1 MNWIL
6 DNWQGIVG
14 GSSLT
19 TIAAY
24 VVNRQN
30 NKADLLTKISGL
42 YDGLLDDIKQS
53 KDELKEQNAEL
64 KEIIKGYTEQFK
76 ELRQSQN
83 MLQGQFNDLNIAY
96 TKEVEKSQYWMQKYD
111 ELDKKYNELMSKHEE
126 VIKQN
131 EHLESLC
138 EGLKTAHDKL
148 QKEFEN
154 YKKSNK

>member
-1 MNWIL
+1 MTWIL
-6 DNWQGIVG
+6 ENWQGLVG
-14 GSSLT
+14 GGSLT
-19 TIAAY
+19 TIVAY

-64 KEIIKGYTEQFK
+64 KEIIKSYTDQFT
-76 ELRQSQN
+76 ELRKSQN

-96 TKEVEKSQYWMQKYD
+96 TREVEKSLYWMQKYD
-111 ELDKKYNELMSKHEE
+111 ELDKKYNELMAKHEE

-154 YKKSNK
+154 YKKANK

>member
-1 MNWIL
+1 MNWISE
-6 DNWQGIVG
+6 NWQGLIG
-14 GSSLT
+14 GGSLT
-19 TIAAY
+19 TIVAY
-24 VVNRQN
+24 FVNRQS

-42 YDGLLDDIKQS
+42 YDGLFDDLKQS
-53 KDELKEQNAEL
+53 KDELKEIN
-64 KEIIKGYTEQFK
+64 KGYSDDIK
-76 ELRQSQN
+76 ELRLAQN

-111 ELDKKYNELMSKHEE
+111 DLDKKYNELMAKHEE

-131 EHLESLC
+131 GHLENLC
-138 EGLKTAHDKL
+138 EDLKTAHNKL

>member
-6 DNWQGIVG
+6 ENWQGLIG
-14 GSSLT
+14 GGSLT
-19 TIAAY
+19 TIIAY
-24 VVNRQN
+24 IVNRQS

-42 YDGLLDDIKQS
+42 YDGLFDDLKQS
-53 KDELKEQNAEL
+53 KDELKEIN
-64 KEIIKGYTEQFK
+64 KGYSDDIK
-76 ELRQSQN
+76 ELRLAQN

-111 ELDKKYNELMSKHEE
+111 DLDKKYNELMVKHEE

-131 EHLESLC
+131 EHLENLC
-138 EGLKTAHDKL
+138 ENLKTAHNKL

-154 YKKSNK
+154 YKKTNR

>member
-1 MNWIL
+1 MNWII
-6 DNWQGIVG
+6 DNWQGLVG
-14 GSSLT
+14 GGSLT
-19 TIAAY
+19 TIVAY
-24 VVNRQN
+24 IVNRQN

-42 YDGLLDDIKQS
+42 YDGLFDDIKQS
-53 KDELKEQNAEL
+53 KDELKEQNAEW
-64 KEIIKGYTEQFK
+64 KEIIKSYTDDFR
-76 ELRQSQN
+76 ELRQSQS
-83 MLQGQFNDLNIAY
+83 MLQGQFNDLNVAY

-131 EHLESLC
+131 EHLEGLC
-138 EGLKTAHDKL
+138 EGLKTAHNKL

>member
-6 DNWQGIVG
+6 ENWQGLIG
-14 GSSLT
+14 GGSLT
-19 TIAAY
+19 TIIAY
-24 VVNRQN
+24 FVNRQN

-42 YDGLLDDIKQS
+42 YDGLFDDLKQS
-53 KDELKEQNAEL
+53 KDELKEIN
-64 KEIIKGYTEQFK
+64 KGYSDDIK

-83 MLQGQFNDLNIAY
+83 MLQSQFNDLNIAY

-111 ELDKKYNELMSKHEE
+111 DLDKKYNELMIKHEE

-131 EHLESLC
+131 EHLENLC
-138 EGLKTAHDKL
+138 ENLKTAHNKL

>member
-1 MNWIL
+1 MNWISE
-6 DNWQGIVG
+6 NWQVLIG
-14 GSSLT
+14 GGSLT
-19 TIAAY
+19 TIVAY
-24 VVNRQN
+24 FVNRKS

-42 YDGLLDDIKQS
+42 YDGLFDDLKKS
-53 KDELKEQNAEL
+53 KDELKEIN
-64 KEIIKGYTEQFK
+64 KGYSDDIK

-111 ELDKKYNELMSKHEE
+111 DLDKKYNDLKVKHEE

-131 EHLESLC
+131 EHLENLC
-138 EGLKTAHDKL
+138 ENLKTAHNKL

>member
-6 DNWQGIVG
+6 ENWQGLLG
-14 GSSLT
+14 GGSLT
-19 TIAAY
+19 TIVAY
-24 VVNRQN
+24 IVNRQN

-42 YDGLLDDIKQS
+42 YDGLFDDIKQS
-53 KDELKEQNAEL
+53 KDELKEHNLEL
-64 KEIIKGYTEQFK
+64 KEINKGYAK
-76 ELRQSQN
+76 DIHELRQSQN

-111 ELDKKYNELMSKHEE
+111 DLDKKYNELMVKHEE

-131 EHLESLC
+131 EHLEALC
-138 EGLKTAHDKL
+138 EGLKTAHNKL

-154 YKKSNK
+154 YKKANK

>member
-1 MNWIL
+1 MNWISE
-6 DNWQGIVG
+6 NWQGLIG
-14 GSSLT
+14 GGSLT
-19 TIAAY
+19 TIVAY
-24 VVNRQN
+24 FVNRQN

-42 YDGLLDDIKQS
+42 YDGLFDDLKQS
-53 KDELKEQNAEL
+53 KDELKEIN
-64 KEIIKGYTEQFK
+64 KGYSDDIK

-83 MLQGQFNDLNIAY
+83 MLQSQFNDLNIAY

-111 ELDKKYNELMSKHEE
+111 DLDKKYNELMIKHEE

-131 EHLESLC
+131 EHLENLC
-138 EGLKTAHDKL
+138 ENLKTAHNKL

>member
-1 MNWIL
+1 MNWISE
-6 DNWQGIVG
+6 NWQGLIG
-14 GSSLT
+14 GGSLT
-19 TIAAY
+19 TIVAY
-24 VVNRQN
+24 FVNRQN

-42 YDGLLDDIKQS
+42 YDGLFDDLKQS
-53 KDELKEQNAEL
+53 KDELKEIN
-64 KEIIKGYTEQFK
+64 KGYSDDIK

-83 MLQGQFNDLNIAY
+83 MLQSQFNDLNIAY

-111 ELDKKYNELMSKHEE
+111 DLDKKYNELMVKHEE

-131 EHLESLC
+131 EHLENLC
-138 EGLKTAHDKL
+138 ENLKTAHNKL